1 MARAAR
7 PGPSVFFAAGLG
19 LSRGRRVWDKPLAH
33 IAPSRAASMT
43 AWQPHLAFPNG
54 LGAAWPLVARDFPI
68 AVCWAHKSANTTML
82 KWFLFQTGLLE
93 QAEREYPDQMHLFW
107 HAHITARPDYG
118 EQCFEALAGPIRRL
132 TVKVVRDPAHRAV
145 SSFIHFIR
153 DPDVVFH
160 NTWAD
165 FLDWKRAEGL
175 APTPDA
181 SFTQFLRFVRDS
193 RADGAPL
200 DHHLQPQWNQA
211 QDPFVMQHI
220 PLEELGPRLRALEQL
235 CGLRESPL
243 DALSRSPHHSP
254 PAGRRPWPA
263 NAAGMPLDRRSLKSL
278 GGPPAGALLDATTRA
293 LVSKAFAED
302 YAAYDRFYA
311 DIAVRRLGHG
321 AAAPEPR
328 RRAA

>member
-1 MARAAR
+1 
-7 PGPSVFFAAGLG
+7 
-19 LSRGRRVWDKPLAH
+19 
-33 IAPSRAASMT
+33 
-43 AWQPHLAFPNG
+43 
-54 LGAAWPLVARDFPI
+54 
-68 AVCWAHKSANTTML
+68 ML

-93 QAEREYPDQMHLFW
+93 QAEAEYPDHPHLFW

-118 EQCFEALAGPIRRL
+118 EQCFGALAGPIRRL

-160 NTWAD
+160 DTWAD

-220 PLEELGPRLRALEQL
+220 PLEELGPRLHTLERL
-235 CGLRESPL
+235 CGLRESTL
-243 DALSRSPHHSP
+243 DALSQSPHHSP
-254 PAGRRPWPA
+254 PAGQRPWPGD
-263 NAAGMPLDRRSLKSL
+263 AADMPLDHMLLGSLSA
-278 GGPPAGALLDATTRA
+278 PPTGVLLDATTRP
-293 LVSKAFAED
+293 LISEAFAED

-311 DIAVRRLGHG
+311 DVLVRCRGHG
-321 AAAPEPR
+321 DPDREAG

>member
-1 MARAAR
+1 
-7 PGPSVFFAAGLG
+7 
-19 LSRGRRVWDKPLAH
+19 
-33 IAPSRAASMT
+33 MT

-54 LGAAWPLVARDFPI
+54 LGTTCPLVERDFPI

-107 HAHITARPDYG
+107 YAHTSAQSDFADRV
-118 EQCFEALAGPIRRL
+118 FRALAGPVRKL
-132 TVKVVRDPAHRAV
+132 TVKVIRDPAHRAV
-145 SSFIHFIR
+145 SSFLHFVRDPEKGFRETWNQFVEWKRVTGRGVAATATFVEFLSFIR
-153 DPDVVFH
+153 DTTAAGTLHDP
-160 NTWAD
+160 
-165 FLDWKRAEGL
+165 
-175 APTPDA
+175 
-181 SFTQFLRFVRDS
+181 
-193 RADGAPL
+193 
-200 DHHLQPQWNQA
+200 HLQCQWNAA
-211 QDPFVMQHI
+211 QDPCVMQHI